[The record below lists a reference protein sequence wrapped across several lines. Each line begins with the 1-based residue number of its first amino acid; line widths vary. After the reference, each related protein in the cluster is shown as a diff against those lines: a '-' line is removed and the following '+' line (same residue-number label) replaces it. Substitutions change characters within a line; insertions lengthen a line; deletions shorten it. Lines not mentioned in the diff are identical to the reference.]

1 MTGKRCFLKV
11 GDPTITSLE
20 GKNDD
25 APMGFGGSPL
35 LKKLPR
41 SRSFIMIYGA
51 ERLASQ
57 KYSFWEYNVPARKQP
72 LLRSLECFGC

>member
-25 APMGFGGSPL
+25 APHGFW
-35 LKKLPR
+35 R
-41 SRSFIMIYGA
+41 
-51 ERLASQ
+51 
-57 KYSFWEYNVPARKQP
+57 VTT
-72 LLRSLECFGC
+72 LEKIAKVTFFHNDLWS